1 MADSHYSVRHWR
13 FVYECL
19 LDLNQQ
25 LAPYNSSIQILY
37 GDVLDIM
44 SDIHARCTIDTIYSY
59 EETGMEVTYVRDRNI
74 SKWTRQ
80 EGITWRESQN
90 NGVKRGRKN
99 RAKWQGDW
107 EATMRQPIVRPD
119 LSRVIPSSVDLPDQI
134 HIEASDIFAEIS
146 TYHPLFQKGG
156 EHMGHRYMRS
166 FYRDRSIHYSHH
178 ISKPRQSR
186 TSCSRLSPYLA
197 WGCLS
202 IKQVYQHC
210 LSGIKQGHNKGALA
224 NFSSRLHWHCHFI
237 QKFEMESRMET
248 DNYNAGYDILP
259 KDENADHLQAWKEG
273 RTGYPLIDATM
284 RALVAT
290 GYINFRMRA
299 MLVSFLT
306 LNLWQRWQVGSD
318 HLAQHFLDFEP
329 GIHFPQIQM
338 QAGVTG
344 INTVRLYNP
353 VKQSQDHDPEGIFIK
368 EWIPELR
375 AVPVEH
381 IHQPWQMTPM
391 ERTMLGLADL
401 DYPDPIV
408 DLETSARI
416 ARDKIWSHQKHPA
429 VTSDAKRILAR
440 HTNPGRRWS

>member
-37 GDVLDIM
+37 GEVLDII
-44 SDIHARCTIDTIYSY
+44 SDIHARHTIDTIYSY
-59 EETGMEVTYVRDRNI
+59 EETGMMVTYARDRHI
-74 SKWTRQ
+74 SKWTKQ
-80 EGITWRESQN
+80 EGITWSESQN

-107 EATMRQPIVRPD
+107 ETTMRQPIVRPD
-119 LSRVIPSSVDLPDQI
+119 LSRLVPASVDLTDQI
-134 HIEASDIFAEIS
+134 HIKASDIFAEIS
-146 TYHPLFQKGG
+146 THHPSFQKGG
-156 EHMGHRYMRS
+156 EQMGHRYMHS
-166 FYRDRSIHYSHH
+166 FYQDRFIHYSHY

-202 IKQVYQHC
+202 IKQVYQQC
-210 LSGIKQGHNKGALA
+210 LSEIKQGRNKGALA

-259 KDENADHLQAWKEG
+259 KDENAEHLEAWKEG

-329 GIHFPQIQM
+329 GIHFPQMQM

-368 EWIPELR
+368 DWVPELR
-375 AVPVEH
+375 TVPVEH

-408 DLETSARI
+408 DLDSSARI

>member
-37 GDVLDIM
+37 GEVLDIM
-44 SDIHARCTIDTIYSY
+44 SDIQARYTIDTIYSY

-80 EGITWRESQN
+80 EGITWSESQN

-107 EATMRQPIVRPD
+107 ETTMRQPIVRPD
-119 LSRVIPSSVDLPDQI
+119 LSRLVPASVDLTDQI
-134 HIEASDIFAEIS
+134 QIEASDIFTEIS
-146 TYHPLFQKGG
+146 THHPSFQKGG
-156 EHMGHRYMRS
+156 EQMGHRYMRS
-166 FYRDRSIHYSHH
+166 FYQDRSINYSHH

-202 IKQVYQHC
+202 IKQVYQQC
-210 LSGIKQGHNKGALA
+210 LSEIKQGRNKGALA

-259 KDENADHLQAWKEG
+259 KDENAEHLEAWKEG

-329 GIHFPQIQM
+329 GIHFPQMQM

-368 EWIPELR
+368 EWVPELR